1 MTVQRAPAAARYQ
14 TIADLLAAEG
24 RVDVVDIANRLG
36 VAQETIRRD
45 LRAMESAGKLQRVH
59 GGAVGI
65 VTGPPALRNS
75 QPPTAQVTSS
85 CPVGSGKNSRGA
97 APSCSA
103 PAT

>member
-14 TIADLLAAEG
+14 AITDLLAAEG

-45 LRAMESAGKLQRVH
+45 LRAMESAGRLQRVH

-75 QPPTAQVTSS
+75 HPQIAQEDFELSGRIWEELPRRGTSWL
-85 CPVGSGKNSRGA
+85 
-97 APSCSA
+97 APE
-103 PAT
+103 T